1 MKTIKYVRASTCIPS
16 TVILLFFHQKED
28 LVITSPKIL
37 VVRERERGTE
47 RELDDAIVF
56 KMSAKSDKVSFNSVA
71 FWLREI

>member
-37 VVRERERGTE
+37 VVRERERETE

-56 KMSAKSDKVSFNSVA
+56 KMSAKSDKASFNSVA